1 MGERLNISL
10 DKGVHRTPTIGEEG
24 QLSECVNMIPRNG
37 QLTPLRAPSEHYHYV
52 SDRYHLIYIHENAGY
67 KHYIHAVELTDNIF
81 KLYWSDDD
89 PAGEIG
95 VGDMTELTGITVGS
109 LDNIYHISHI
119 GNTVIFLTDSGVKMQ
134 VFKGNAYKYLSGQI
148 PELDISFGLNTWL
161 DWLGEETA
169 FLDDLDSGWSNNDEL
184 QNINNSFVDNVNE
197 IVKAKR
203 NSLISD
209 ANKNGYWTFP
219 FFVRYAL
226 AMKDGSLIHCSAP
239 VLMTP
244 CTDNPLC
251 TCRQTHSI
259 GTAAVITDFFIDI
272 VKAKLKMHITAEQ
285 LEQLMEYDDIIQGV
299 AIYASEQIWT
309 YNQDGKYTQGRYAYS
324 GDKTQLQPLNYQGGV
339 SFGEFQ
345 QVDTEHQG
353 LNVGSEP
360 SSVAD
365 LMYYKGVLED
375 EGSAIQINDII
386 LENPKRPAAD
396 IDKEIKECSNFYLL
410 KSYTLDELS
419 SMEGEWN
426 EITFTSNRIPNISS
440 YQRMEDEMEL
450 RDNYISKVGYTYNR
464 RLNIA
469 NSTYK
474 INNPLGFTT
483 LINYIEWAG
492 RVNTFKASN
501 EYPNTTVTPGT
512 PTESKDRWSQKIQ
525 INDNGQIRI
534 VSNDNKFYSG
544 PSGAFY
550 YIAVPMS
557 GADKIWAYNNDRDEI
572 IQLPLARHEFLNTS
586 YHYQGFGEVIHKGD
600 YDIPDDKN
608 DNLYSNSLRVSLPE
622 NPWVFPDYLK
632 HNVGNGQIISMAAA
646 IKALSVGQYG
656 QFPLVVF
663 ATDGIWT
670 LQINDDGTYKPAT
683 FLSGDVCTNPASIT
697 QTDSAV
703 LFVTKQ
709 GLKVVDGSDVRLLS
723 LPIEGNN
730 IPDGT
735 FIPTNSS
742 AAAWADIVIDES
754 VDKRLSLQNCNCLF
768 DYTDRLL
775 HIFNDDKKHDCMTLE
790 SGDFASEVNR
800 VVSYSHWSDPID
812 FECELDI
819 SVGEWVGENEPVEF
833 FAPDILIDQSGE
845 INFIKEDKITT
856 RNISFI
862 WSWLLNGGVL
872 RTENETIGG
881 PTHII
886 KKVEL
891 FVDFSLIDNLGEE
904 IKNFKQ
910 QFAIYNES
918 GINVSGKVHN
928 IIIDAGDADYYLIHS
943 GDMRF
948 SFNSMKFKITTDGNI
963 TEGEY
968 FAPELSFE
976 SSFRYH
982 KLYREQTISQLDK
995 PSRIIARNPESLF
1008 QVGSSVF
1015 SYAGY
1020 DPDASSRL
1028 GYLITRPIAFGDFT
1042 KFKTILDMRL
1052 YDQVADRGS
1061 RAVAADNGCWV
1072 VLWASNDE
1080 THWFRINSLHGNSFK
1095 FFRIAIITRLGKDDT
1110 LSGLSIEYEERRGT
1124 KMR

>member
-37 QLTPLRAPSEHYHYV
+37 QLTPLRAPSEHYHYT
-52 SDRYHLIYIHENAGY
+52 SDRYHLLYIHENAGY
-67 KHYIHAVELTDNIF
+67 KHYIHAVELTNNNF
-81 KLYWSDDD
+81 KLYWSDGD

-95 VGDMTELTGITVGS
+95 VGDMTELTDITVGS

-134 VFKGNAYKYLSGQI
+134 VFKGDGYKYLSGQL
-148 PELDISFGLNTWL
+148 PEINVSFGLKTWL
-161 DWLGEETA
+161 ANE
-169 FLDDLDSGWSNNDEL
+169 FLFSELDSDSFDNWSRSSDLQDLKQETRDEVN
-184 QNINNSFVDNVNE
+184 QIAKSKINSMLSE
-197 IVKAKR
+197 IH
-203 NSLISD
+203 SD
-209 ANKNGYWTFP
+209 GYWTFP

-226 AMKDGSLIHCSAP
+226 VMKDGTLIHCSAP

-251 TCRQTHSI
+251 ACNLFCSNNLHIYIAKARIEMMFDALELQTLQQY
-259 GTAAVITDFFIDI
+259 G
-272 VKAKLKMHITAEQ
+272 
-285 LEQLMEYDDIIQGV
+285 DIIDRV
-299 AIYASEQIWT
+299 AIYVSEQIWT
-309 YNQDGKYTQGRYAYS
+309 YDQDGEYKQGRWAFSSMSSEIYT
-324 GDKTQLQPLNYQGGV
+324 KGGI
-339 SFGEFQ
+339 SFGKAQEITQ
-345 QVDTEHQG
+345 EISGIG
-353 LNVGSEP
+353 LDYEP
-360 SSVAD
+360 STIVD
-365 LMYYKGVLED
+365 LMYYKGLLDGEPGVVNPVTL
-375 EGSAIQINDII
+375 INFYTVFF
-386 LENPKRPAAD
+386 ENPRKD
-396 IDKEIKECSNFYLL
+396 INTIDEEIKYCQNFYLL
-410 KSYTLDELS
+410 KEYTLDELAS
-419 SMEGEWN
+419 LTDTN
-426 EITFTSNRIPNISS
+426 IEIAFPSGRISNISS
-440 YQRMEDEMEL
+440 FKRMAEEMEL
-450 RDNYISKVGYTYNR
+450 RDYFIAQSGYTYNR
-464 RLNIA
+464 RLNIS
-469 NSTYK
+469 NIKYK
-474 INNPLGFTT
+474 PINPLAWSSLVNHITNTGRINHVRPTSDGKSAIVTTGYPTSVSRFYQQKVQVKRDGQVRIINNS
-483 LINYIEWAG
+483 E
-492 RVNTFKASN
+492 
-501 EYPNTTVTPGT
+501 TP
-512 PTESKDRWSQKIQ
+512 IL
-525 INDNGQIRI
+525 NLA
-534 VSNDNKFYSG
+534 
-544 PSGAFY
+544 SGAFY
-550 YIAVPMS
+550 YLAVPFV
-557 GADKIWAYNNDRDEI
+557 GANKIWIHSPQTTTGVE
-572 IQLPLARHEFLNTS
+572 LPLAQHDLLDVS
-586 YHYQGFGEVIHKGD
+586 YYYQGFGGVVTESEIEL
-600 YDIPDDKN
+600 PDDNDDYLTKN
-608 DNLYSNSLRVSLPE
+608 ALMQSLVE
-622 NPWVFPDYLK
+622 NPWVFPKELEAI
-632 HNVGNGQIISMAAA
+632 VGNGQIIGMAAA

-656 QFPLVVF
+656 QFPLIVF

-697 QTDSAV
+697 QTDNAV

-742 AAAWADIVIDES
+742 AAAWAGIVIDES
-754 VDKRLSLQNCNCLF
+754 DDKRLSLQGCNCLF

-775 HIFNDDKKHDCMTLE
+775 HIFNDDKKHDCMTFE
-790 SGDFASEVNR
+790 SGEFASEVNR
-800 VVSYSHWSDPID
+800 VVSYSHWSNPID

-845 INFIKEDKITT
+845 ISFIKEDKITT

-862 WSWLLNGGVL
+862 WSWSLNGGVL

-881 PTHII
+881 TTHII

-891 FVDFSLIDNLGEE
+891 FVDFSLIDYLGEE

-918 GINVSGKVHN
+918 GINVSGQVHN
-928 IIIDAGDADYYLIHS
+928 ISIDEGGADYYLNHS
-943 GDMRF
+943 GDVRF
-948 SFNSMKFKITTDGNI
+948 SFNSMNFKITTDGNI

-982 KLYREQTISQLDK
+982 KLYREQTISQLGK

-1008 QVGSSVF
+1008 QVGAGVF
-1015 SYAGY
+1015 GY
-1020 DPDASSRL
+1020 TGYNADIGSRL
-1028 GYLITRPIAFGDFT
+1028 GYAITRPIAFGDFT

-1052 YDQVADRGS
+1052 YDQIANRGA

-1080 THWFRINSLHGNSFK
+1080 IHWFRINSLHGNSFK
-1095 FFRIAIITRLGKDDT
+1095 FFRVAIITRLGKDDT
-1110 LSGLSIEYEERRGT
+1110 LSGISIEYEERRGT